1 MSIPFSE
8 LPGRHERHYK
18 RRLDNP
24 LFREPASLNDADLL
38 DAQRQDHEELLA
50 FITELRATVERAL
63 NLKLNEE
70 SDVILKL
77 KEDLERLYETSAGL
91 ADEQGANQQAL
102 SQLLNAVMNTI
113 RSNTTGDSLAE
124 QEMAMEQQ
132 ARQMHFELLQH
143 ALVADLL
150 HPETLIA
157 PDQLVPTLLSSPT
170 EQVKAVMVVFDPEQ
184 LSMIAKEA
192 EALIQQVEKSKVL
205 ELAEVNAGVIKQH
218 LKLI

>member
-24 LFREPASLNDADLL
+24 LFREPATLNDTDLL
-38 DAQRQDHEELLA
+38 NAQRLDHEELLA

-63 NLKLNEE
+63 NLKSNEE

-102 SQLLNAVMNTI
+102 SQLLAAVMNTI

-170 EQVKAVMVVFDPEQ
+170 EQVKAVMVIFDPGQ
-184 LSMIAKEA
+184 LAMISQEA
-192 EALIQQVEKSKVL
+192 QALLSLHDPQKKIVDAQTNLTVIQQAS
-205 ELAEVNAGVIKQH
+205 
-218 LKLI
+218 

>member
-18 RRLDNP
+18 LRLDNP
-24 LFREPASLNDADLL
+24 LFREPATFNDADLL
-38 DAQRQDHEELLA
+38 NAQRLDHEELLA

-63 NLKLNEE
+63 NLKSNEE

-102 SQLLNAVMNTI
+102 SQLLAAVMNTI

-170 EQVKAVMVVFDPEQ
+170 EQVKAVMVIFDPEQ
-184 LSMIAKEA
+184 LAMISQEA
-192 EALIQQVEKSKVL
+192 QALLSLHDPQKKIVDAQTNLTVIQQAS
-205 ELAEVNAGVIKQH
+205 
-218 LKLI
+218 

>member
-24 LFREPASLNDADLL
+24 LFREPATLNDTDLL
-38 DAQRQDHEELLA
+38 NAQRLDHEELLA
-50 FITELRATVERAL
+50 FITELRTTVERAL
-63 NLKLNEE
+63 NLKSNEE

-102 SQLLNAVMNTI
+102 SQLLAAVMNTI

-170 EQVKAVMVVFDPEQ
+170 EQVKAVMVIFDSEQ
-184 LSMIAKEA
+184 LAMISQEA
-192 EALIQQVEKSKVL
+192 QALLSLNDPQKKIVDAQTNLTVIQQAS
-205 ELAEVNAGVIKQH
+205 
-218 LKLI
+218 

>member
-24 LFREPASLNDADLL
+24 LFREPATLNDADLL
-38 DAQRQDHEELLA
+38 NAQRLDHEELLA

-63 NLKLNEE
+63 NLKSNEE

-102 SQLLNAVMNTI
+102 SQLLAAVMNTI
-113 RSNTTGDSLAE
+113 RSNTSGDSLAE

-170 EQVKAVMVVFDPEQ
+170 EQVKAVMVIFDPEQ
-184 LSMIAKEA
+184 LAMISQEA
-192 EALIQQVEKSKVL
+192 QALLSLHDPQKKILDAQTNLTVIQQAS
-205 ELAEVNAGVIKQH
+205 
-218 LKLI
+218 

>member
-24 LFREPASLNDADLL
+24 LFREPATLNDADLL
-38 DAQRQDHEELLA
+38 DAQRKDHEELLA
-50 FITELRATVERAL
+50 FITELRATVERAV
-63 NLKLNEE
+63 NLKSNEE

-184 LSMIAKEA
+184 LLMIAKEA
-192 EALIQQVEKSKVL
+192 EALIQQAEKSKVL
-205 ELAEVNAGVIKQH
+205 ELAAANAGVIKQH
-218 LKLI
+218 LN

>member
-1 MSIPFSE
+1 MSIPFCE

-24 LFREPASLNDADLL
+24 LFRESATLNDADLL
-38 DAQRQDHEELLA
+38 NAQRLDHEELLA

-63 NLKLNEE
+63 NLKSNEE

-102 SQLLNAVMNTI
+102 SQLLAAVMNTI

-170 EQVKAVMVVFDPEQ
+170 EQVKAVMVIFDPEQ
-184 LSMIAKEA
+184 LAMISQEA
-192 EALIQQVEKSKVL
+192 QALLSLHDPQKKIVDAQTNLTVIQQAS
-205 ELAEVNAGVIKQH
+205 
-218 LKLI
+218 

>member
-24 LFREPASLNDADLL
+24 LFREPATLNDADLL

-63 NLKLNEE
+63 NLKPNEE

-102 SQLLNAVMNTI
+102 SQLLSAVMNTI

-170 EQVKAVMVVFDPEQ
+170 EQVKAVMVIFDPEQ
-184 LSMIAKEA
+184 LAMISQEA
-192 EALIQQVEKSKVL
+192 QALLSLHDPQKKIVDAQTNLTVIQQAS
-205 ELAEVNAGVIKQH
+205 
-218 LKLI
+218 

>member
-8 LPGRHERHYK
+8 LSGRHERHYK

-24 LFREPASLNDADLL
+24 LFREPATLNDADLL
-38 DAQRQDHEELLA
+38 NAQRLDHEELLA

-63 NLKLNEE
+63 NLKSNEE

-102 SQLLNAVMNTI
+102 SQLLAAVMNTI

-170 EQVKAVMVVFDPEQ
+170 EQVKAVMVIFDPEQ
-184 LSMIAKEA
+184 LAMISQEA
-192 EALIQQVEKSKVL
+192 QALLSLHDPQKKIVDAQTNLTVIQQAS
-205 ELAEVNAGVIKQH
+205 
-218 LKLI
+218 

>member
-63 NLKLNEE
+63 NLKPNEE

-102 SQLLNAVMNTI
+102 SQLLSAVMNTI

-170 EQVKAVMVVFDPEQ
+170 EQVKAVMVIFDPEQ
-184 LSMIAKEA
+184 LAMISQEA
-192 EALIQQVEKSKVL
+192 QALLSLHDPQKKIVDAQTNLTVIQQAS
-205 ELAEVNAGVIKQH
+205 
-218 LKLI
+218 

>member
-24 LFREPASLNDADLL
+24 LFREPATLNDAELL

-63 NLKLNEE
+63 NLKSNEE

-150 HPETLIA
+150 HPVTLIA

-192 EALIQQVEKSKVL
+192 EALIQQVETSKVL

-218 LKLI
+218 LN

>member
-24 LFREPASLNDADLL
+24 LFREPATLNDTDLL
-38 DAQRQDHEELLA
+38 NAQRLDHEELLA

-63 NLKLNEE
+63 DLKSNEE

-102 SQLLNAVMNTI
+102 SQLLAAVMNTI

-143 ALVADLL
+143 ALVSDLL

-170 EQVKAVMVVFDPEQ
+170 EQVKAVMVIFDPEQ
-184 LSMIAKEA
+184 LAMISQEA
-192 EALIQQVEKSKVL
+192 QALLSLHDPQKKIVDAQTNLTVIQQAS
-205 ELAEVNAGVIKQH
+205 
-218 LKLI
+218 

>member
-24 LFREPASLNDADLL
+24 LFREPATLNDAELL

-63 NLKLNEE
+63 NLKSNEE

-192 EALIQQVEKSKVL
+192 EALIQQVETSKVL

-218 LKLI
+218 LN

>member
-24 LFREPASLNDADLL
+24 LFRESATLNDADLL
-38 DAQRQDHEELLA
+38 NAQRLDHEELLA
-50 FITELRATVERAL
+50 FITELRETVERAL
-63 NLKLNEE
+63 NLKSNEE

-102 SQLLNAVMNTI
+102 SQLLAAVMNTI

-170 EQVKAVMVVFDPEQ
+170 EQVKAVMVIFDPEQ
-184 LSMIAKEA
+184 LAMISQEA
-192 EALIQQVEKSKVL
+192 QALLSLHDPQKKIVDAQTNLTVIQQAS
-205 ELAEVNAGVIKQH
+205 
-218 LKLI
+218 

>member
-8 LPGRHERHYK
+8 LPGRHERHFK

-24 LFREPASLNDADLL
+24 LFREPATLNDADLL

-63 NLKLNEE
+63 NLKSNEE

-170 EQVKAVMVVFDPEQ
+170 EQVKAVMVIFDPEQ
-184 LSMIAKEA
+184 LGMISQEAQALLLEHDPQKKNA
-192 EALIQQVEKSKVL
+192 EAQTNLTVIQQ
-205 ELAEVNAGVIKQH
+205 AN
-218 LKLI
+218 

>member
-24 LFREPASLNDADLL
+24 LFREPATLNDADLL

-63 NLKLNEE
+63 NLKPNEE

-102 SQLLNAVMNTI
+102 SQLLSAVMNTI

-143 ALVADLL
+143 VLVADLL

-184 LSMIAKEA
+184 LLMIAKEA
-192 EALIQQVEKSKVL
+192 EALIQQAEKSKVL
-205 ELAEVNAGVIKQH
+205 ELAEANAGVIKQY
-218 LKLI
+218 LN

>member
-24 LFREPASLNDADLL
+24 LFREPATLNDADLL
-38 DAQRQDHEELLA
+38 NAQRLDHEELLA

-63 NLKLNEE
+63 NLKSNEE

-102 SQLLNAVMNTI
+102 SQLLAAVMNTI

-170 EQVKAVMVVFDPEQ
+170 EQVKAVMVIFDPEQ
-184 LSMIAKEA
+184 LAMISQEA
-192 EALIQQVEKSKVL
+192 QALLSLHDPQKKIVDAQTNLTIIQQAS
-205 ELAEVNAGVIKQH
+205 
-218 LKLI
+218 

>member
-24 LFREPASLNDADLL
+24 LFREPATLNDADLL
-38 DAQRQDHEELLA
+38 NAQRLDHEELLA
-50 FITELRATVERAL
+50 FITELRETVERAL
-63 NLKLNEE
+63 NLKSNEE

-102 SQLLNAVMNTI
+102 SQLLAAVMNTI

-170 EQVKAVMVVFDPEQ
+170 EQVKAVMVIFDPEQ
-184 LSMIAKEA
+184 LAMISQEA
-192 EALIQQVEKSKVL
+192 QALLSLHDPQKKIVDAQTNLTVIQQAS
-205 ELAEVNAGVIKQH
+205 
-218 LKLI
+218 

>member
-24 LFREPASLNDADLL
+24 LFREPATLNDADLL
-38 DAQRQDHEELLA
+38 NAQRLDHEELLA

-63 NLKLNEE
+63 NLKSNEE

-102 SQLLNAVMNTI
+102 SQLLAAVMNTI

-150 HPETLIA
+150 HPESLIA

-170 EQVKAVMVVFDPEQ
+170 EQVKAVMVIFDPEQ
-184 LSMIAKEA
+184 LAMISQEA
-192 EALIQQVEKSKVL
+192 QALLSLHDPQKKIADAQTNLTVIQQAS
-205 ELAEVNAGVIKQH
+205 
-218 LKLI
+218 

>member
-24 LFREPASLNDADLL
+24 LFREPATLNDNDLL
-38 DAQRQDHEELLA
+38 NAQRLDHEELLA

-63 NLKLNEE
+63 NLKSNEE

-102 SQLLNAVMNTI
+102 SQLLAAVMNTI

-170 EQVKAVMVVFDPEQ
+170 EQVKAVMVIFDPEQ
-184 LSMIAKEA
+184 LAMISQEA
-192 EALIQQVEKSKVL
+192 QALLSLHDPQKKIVDAQTNLTVIQQAS
-205 ELAEVNAGVIKQH
+205 
-218 LKLI
+218 

>member
-24 LFREPASLNDADLL
+24 LFREPATLNDADLL
-38 DAQRQDHEELLA
+38 DAQRKDHEELLA
-50 FITELRATVERAL
+50 FITELRATVERAV
-63 NLKLNEE
+63 NLKSNEE

-170 EQVKAVMVVFDPEQ
+170 DQVNAVMVVFDPEQ

-192 EALIQQVEKSKVL
+192 EALIQQCDASKTRA
-205 ELAEVNAGVIKQH
+205 LAEKNFDVIKQH
-218 LKLI
+218 TK

>member
-24 LFREPASLNDADLL
+24 LFRESATLNDADLL
-38 DAQRQDHEELLA
+38 NAQRLDHEELLA

-63 NLKLNEE
+63 NLKSNEE

-77 KEDLERLYETSAGL
+77 KEDLERLYETSASL

-102 SQLLNAVMNTI
+102 SQLLAAVMNTI

-170 EQVKAVMVVFDPEQ
+170 EQVKAVMVIFDPEQ
-184 LSMIAKEA
+184 LAMISQEA
-192 EALIQQVEKSKVL
+192 QALLSLHDPQKKIVDAQTNLTVIQQAS
-205 ELAEVNAGVIKQH
+205 
-218 LKLI
+218 

>member
-63 NLKLNEE
+63 NLKPNEE

-102 SQLLNAVMNTI
+102 SQLLSAVMNTI
-113 RSNTTGDSLAE
+113 RSSTTGDSLAE

-170 EQVKAVMVVFDPEQ
+170 EQVKAVMVVFDPDQ

-192 EALIQQVEKSKVL
+192 EALIQQAEKSKAL
-205 ELAEVNAGVIKQH
+205 ELAEANAVVIKQH
-218 LKLI
+218 LN

>member
-1 MSIPFSE
+1 M
-8 LPGRHERHYK
+8 
-18 RRLDNP
+18 
-24 LFREPASLNDADLL
+24 L
-38 DAQRQDHEELLA
+38 DAQRKDHEELLA
-50 FITELRATVERAL
+50 FITELRATVERAV
-63 NLKLNEE
+63 NLKSNEE

-91 ADEQGANQQAL
+91 ADERGANQQAL

-170 EQVKAVMVVFDPEQ
+170 EQVKAVMVIFDPEQ
-184 LSMIAKEA
+184 LAMISQEAQALLAEYDPQKKNA
-192 EALIQQVEKSKVL
+192 EAQTNLTVIQQ
-205 ELAEVNAGVIKQH
+205 AN
-218 LKLI
+218 

>member
-24 LFREPASLNDADLL
+24 LFREPATLNDADLL

-63 NLKLNEE
+63 NLKSNEE

-192 EALIQQVEKSKVL
+192 EALIQQAEIYKVL
-205 ELAEVNAGVIKQH
+205 ELAVANACVIKQH
-218 LKLI
+218 LN

>member
-18 RRLDNP
+18 LRLDNP
-24 LFREPASLNDADLL
+24 LFREPATLNDADLL
-38 DAQRQDHEELLA
+38 NAQRLDHEELLA

-63 NLKLNEE
+63 DLKSNEE

-77 KEDLERLYETSAGL
+77 KEDLERLYETSASL

-102 SQLLNAVMNTI
+102 SQLLAAVMNTI

-170 EQVKAVMVVFDPEQ
+170 EQVKAVMVIFDPEQ
-184 LSMIAKEA
+184 LAMISQEA
-192 EALIQQVEKSKVL
+192 QALLSLHDPQKKIVDAQTNLTVIQQAS
-205 ELAEVNAGVIKQH
+205 
-218 LKLI
+218 

>member
-24 LFREPASLNDADLL
+24 LFREPATLNDADLL
-38 DAQRQDHEELLA
+38 DAQRKDHEELLA
-50 FITELRATVERAL
+50 FITELRATVERAV
-63 NLKLNEE
+63 NLKSNEE

-170 EQVKAVMVVFDPEQ
+170 DQVNAVMVVFDQEQ
-184 LSMIAKEA
+184 LSMLAKEA
-192 EALIQQVEKSKVL
+192 EALIQQCDESKTRA
-205 ELAEVNAGVIKQH
+205 LAEKNFDVIKQH
-218 LKLI
+218 TK

>member
-24 LFREPASLNDADLL
+24 LFREPATLNDADLL
-38 DAQRQDHEELLA
+38 NAQRLDHEELLA

-63 NLKLNEE
+63 NLKSNEE

-77 KEDLERLYETSAGL
+77 KEDLERLYETSASL

-102 SQLLNAVMNTI
+102 SQLLAAVMNTI

-170 EQVKAVMVVFDPEQ
+170 EQVKAVMVIFDPEQ
-184 LSMIAKEA
+184 LAMISQEA
-192 EALIQQVEKSKVL
+192 QALLSLHDPQKKNVDAQTNLTVIQQAS
-205 ELAEVNAGVIKQH
+205 
-218 LKLI
+218 

>member
-24 LFREPASLNDADLL
+24 LFREPATLNDADLL
-38 DAQRQDHEELLA
+38 NAQRLDHEELLA

-63 NLKLNEE
+63 NLKSNEE

-91 ADEQGANQQAL
+91 ADEQGANQHAL
-102 SQLLNAVMNTI
+102 SQLLAAVMNTI

-170 EQVKAVMVVFDPEQ
+170 EQVKAVMVIFDPEQ
-184 LSMIAKEA
+184 LAMISQEA
-192 EALIQQVEKSKVL
+192 QALLSLHDPQKKIVDAQTNLTVIQQAS
-205 ELAEVNAGVIKQH
+205 
-218 LKLI
+218 

>member
-24 LFREPASLNDADLL
+24 LFREPATLNDADLL
-38 DAQRQDHEELLA
+38 NAQRLDHEELLA

-63 NLKLNEE
+63 NLKSNEE

-102 SQLLNAVMNTI
+102 SQLLAAVMNTI

-170 EQVKAVMVVFDPEQ
+170 EQVKAVMVIFDPEQ
-184 LSMIAKEA
+184 LAMINQEA
-192 EALIQQVEKSKVL
+192 QALLSLHDPQKKIVDAQTNLTVIQQAS
-205 ELAEVNAGVIKQH
+205 
-218 LKLI
+218 

>member
-24 LFREPASLNDADLL
+24 LFREPATLNDADLL
-38 DAQRQDHEELLA
+38 DAQRLDHEELLA

-63 NLKLNEE
+63 NLKSNEE

-102 SQLLNAVMNTI
+102 NQLLNAVMNTI

-143 ALVADLL
+143 SLVADLL

-170 EQVKAVMVVFDPEQ
+170 EQVKAVMVIFDPEQ
-184 LSMIAKEA
+184 LAMISQEA
-192 EALIQQVEKSKVL
+192 QALLSEHDPQQKNEDAQTNLTVIQQ
-205 ELAEVNAGVIKQH
+205 AR
-218 LKLI
+218 

>member
-24 LFREPASLNDADLL
+24 LFREPATLNDTDLL
-38 DAQRQDHEELLA
+38 NAQRLDHEELLA

-63 NLKLNEE
+63 DLKSNEE

-102 SQLLNAVMNTI
+102 SQLLAAVMNTI

-170 EQVKAVMVVFDPEQ
+170 EQVKAVMVIFDSEQ
-184 LSMIAKEA
+184 LEMISQEA
-192 EALIQQVEKSKVL
+192 QALLSLHDPQKKIVDAQTNLTVIQQAS
-205 ELAEVNAGVIKQH
+205 
-218 LKLI
+218 

>member
-63 NLKLNEE
+63 NLKSNEE

-113 RSNTTGDSLAE
+113 RSNTTGYSLAE

-192 EALIQQVEKSKVL
+192 EALIQQAEKSKVL
-205 ELAEVNAGVIKQH
+205 ELAEANAGVIKQY
-218 LKLI
+218 LN

>member
-63 NLKLNEE
+63 NLKPNEE

-102 SQLLNAVMNTI
+102 SQLLSAVMNTI

-192 EALIQQVEKSKVL
+192 EALIQQAEKSKVL
-205 ELAEVNAGVIKQH
+205 ELAETNAGVIKQH
-218 LKLI
+218 LN

>member
-63 NLKLNEE
+63 NLKSNEA

-102 SQLLNAVMNTI
+102 SQLLSAVMNTI

-192 EALIQQVEKSKVL
+192 EALIQQAEKSKVL
-205 ELAEVNAGVIKQH
+205 ELAEANAGVIKQH
-218 LKLI
+218 LN

>member
-24 LFREPASLNDADLL
+24 LFREPATLNDADLL

-63 NLKLNEE
+63 NLKPNEE

-170 EQVKAVMVVFDPEQ
+170 EQVKAVMVVFGPEQ
-184 LSMIAKEA
+184 LAMIAKEA
-192 EALIQQVEKSKVL
+192 EALIQQAEKSKVL
-205 ELAEVNAGVIKQH
+205 ELAEANAGVIKQH
-218 LKLI
+218 LN

>member
-24 LFREPASLNDADLL
+24 LFREPATLNDADLL
-38 DAQRQDHEELLA
+38 DAQRLDHEELLA

-63 NLKLNEE
+63 NLKSNEE

-102 SQLLNAVMNTI
+102 NQLLNAVMNTI

-143 ALVADLL
+143 SLVADLL

-170 EQVKAVMVVFDPEQ
+170 EQVKAVMVIFDPEQ
-184 LSMIAKEA
+184 LAMISQEA
-192 EALIQQVEKSKVL
+192 QALLSEHDPQQKNVDAQTNLTVIQQ
-205 ELAEVNAGVIKQH
+205 AR
-218 LKLI
+218 

>member
-24 LFREPASLNDADLL
+24 LFREPATFNDADLL
-38 DAQRQDHEELLA
+38 DAQRLDHEELLA

-63 NLKLNEE
+63 NLKSNEE

-91 ADEQGANQQAL
+91 ADEQDANQQAL
-102 SQLLNAVMNTI
+102 NQLLNAVMNTI

-143 ALVADLL
+143 SLVADLL

-157 PDQLVPTLLSSPT
+157 PDKLVPTLLSSPT
-170 EQVKAVMVVFDPEQ
+170 EQVKAVMVIFDPEQ
-184 LSMIAKEA
+184 LAMISQEA
-192 EALIQQVEKSKVL
+192 QALLSEHDPQQKNVDAQTNLTVIQQ
-205 ELAEVNAGVIKQH
+205 AR
-218 LKLI
+218 

>member
-24 LFREPASLNDADLL
+24 LFREPATLNDADLL
-38 DAQRQDHEELLA
+38 NAQRLDHEELLA

-63 NLKLNEE
+63 NLKSNEE

-102 SQLLNAVMNTI
+102 SQLLAAVMNTI

-170 EQVKAVMVVFDPEQ
+170 EQVKAVMVIFDPEQ
-184 LSMIAKEA
+184 LSMISQEA
-192 EALIQQVEKSKVL
+192 QALLSLHDPQKKIVDAQTNLTVIQQAS
-205 ELAEVNAGVIKQH
+205 
-218 LKLI
+218 

>member
-24 LFREPASLNDADLL
+24 LFREPATLNDTDLL
-38 DAQRQDHEELLA
+38 NAQRLDHEELLA

-63 NLKLNEE
+63 DLKSNEE

-102 SQLLNAVMNTI
+102 SQLLAAVMNTI

-124 QEMAMEQQ
+124 Q
-132 ARQMHFELLQH
+132 
-143 ALVADLL
+143 
-150 HPETLIA
+150 
-157 PDQLVPTLLSSPT
+157 
-170 EQVKAVMVVFDPEQ
+170 K
-184 LSMIAKEA
+184 
-192 EALIQQVEKSKVL
+192 
-205 ELAEVNAGVIKQH
+205 
-218 LKLI
+218 

>member
-24 LFREPASLNDADLL
+24 LFREPATLNDADLL
-38 DAQRQDHEELLA
+38 DAQRLDHEELLA

-63 NLKLNEE
+63 NLKSNEE

-91 ADEQGANQQAL
+91 ADEQDANQQAL
-102 SQLLNAVMNTI
+102 NQLLNAVMNTI

-143 ALVADLL
+143 SLVADLL

-170 EQVKAVMVVFDPEQ
+170 EQVKAVMVIFDPEQ
-184 LSMIAKEA
+184 LAMISQEA
-192 EALIQQVEKSKVL
+192 QALLSEHDPQQKNVDAQTNLTVIQQ
-205 ELAEVNAGVIKQH
+205 AR
-218 LKLI
+218 